1 MGILVYSGV
10 LKDGTPV
17 EVERATPE
25 DREKLIHFYEALSAE
40 CIYNRFMS
48 IIRYFDPYVD
58 SLFRGNAIVLMAK
71 VNDKVV
77 GVAEVVYDDR
87 GMGES
92 GIAVLDEYQ
101 GKGIGSLLGRLI
113 IEEAKKNG
121 IKKFYAYI
129 LPTNMK
135 ALQMALKHGARI
147 VKRYSGM
154 LYLEFDLEGLN
165 KGERKTREN

>member
-1 MGILVYSGV
+1 M
-10 LKDGTPV
+10 
-17 EVERATPE
+17 
-25 DREKLIHFYEALSAE
+25 DRLIKFYEQLSSE

-58 SLFRGNAIVLMAK
+58 SLFRGKSIVIMAK
-71 VNDKVV
+71 VRGRIV
-77 GVAEVVYDDR
+77 GVAEVVYDER

-101 GKGIGSLLGRLI
+101 GRGIGSLLGRLI
-113 IEEAKKNG
+113 LEEARKNG
-121 IKKFYAYI
+121 IRKFYAYV

-135 ALQMALKHGARI
+135 ALQMALKYGARI

-154 LYLEFDLEGLN
+154 LYLEFNLEGS
-165 KGERKTREN
+165 GEGEGETGEN